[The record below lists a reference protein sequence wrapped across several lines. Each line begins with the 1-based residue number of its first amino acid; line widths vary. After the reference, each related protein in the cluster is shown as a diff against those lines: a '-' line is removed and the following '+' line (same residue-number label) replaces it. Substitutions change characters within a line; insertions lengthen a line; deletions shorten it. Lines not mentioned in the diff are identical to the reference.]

1 MLMPGKNAFENAELA
16 VEVTRG
22 PCLASVF
29 RTSSMEL
36 VEAGQAICWEG
47 DDAKHLFQIVEGVV
61 RLHRIIGEG
70 RRVITAF
77 HFAGDVV
84 GASLLGEFL
93 FTAEAVTDCKIRRI
107 SRKSFHHEVARCDEL
122 RPAYI
127 DLLCRENA
135 AAHDQM
141 VLLSKKN
148 AEERLCT
155 FILRLAS
162 RPGARRRDVLR
173 VPMNRQ
179 DIADYLGL
187 TIETVSRTITKL
199 AARNVVVAQGRH
211 DLKILSMEKL
221 ARLSGSADDFSEKTC
236 HRVSIH

>member
-1 MLMPGKNAFENAELA
+1 MLMQSKNAFENAELA
-16 VEVTRG
+16 VELTRG
-22 PCLASVF
+22 PCLSSVF
-29 RTSSMEL
+29 RASSTEL
-36 VEAGQAICWEG
+36 VETGQAICWEG

-107 SRKSFHHEVARCDEL
+107 SRKNFHQEVARCDEL

-199 AARNVVVAQGRH
+199 AARDVLVAQGRH

-221 ARLSGSADDFSEKTC
+221 ARLSGGADDFSAKTC